1 MSRFVFLFTLFFL
14 ACGELPKAAS
24 HEQYDAIIS
33 KDLSNKQQELE
44 ILREI
49 FRAQEHNDE
58 EAFKFYLDEYMYIER
73 LALTEEQKKHPKYKA
88 WLTDEEI
95 KSGVFMEES
104 YNYE

>member
-1 MSRFVFLFTLFFL
+1 MIALL
-14 ACGELPKAAS
+14 AFGCTPAGEVVDYS
-24 HEQYDAIIS
+24 QYDDII
-33 KDLSNKQQELE
+33 KQDLSNKQQELE
-44 ILREI
+44 TLREI

-95 KSGVFMEES
+95 KSGVFMATS